1 MQDSGWSEPC
11 EHPGNGKFIIW
22 VAWGYGEPVL
32 VERGEKVRSRK
43 AGEYVSR
50 PDLALLTDL
59 PRADPEAESEGLMG
73 LLSFYQE

>member
-1 MQDSGWSEPC
+1 M
-11 EHPGNGKFIIW
+11 
-22 VAWGYGEPVL
+22 
-32 VERGEKVRSRK
+32 ERGEKVQSRK

-73 LLSFYQE
+73 LLSFYQEK